1 VAREQLPDFGG
12 IQGAVRGLG
21 GAANTIR
28 EDIMLLRKSI
38 IAMTAAAA
46 FVGLAAGSAAAA
58 PNIPCKTAKL
68 IVPWKAGGGTHVI
81 FSIFEKTIQNMDV
94 TPKIKVV
101 TVGGQGG
108 NKGAKEA
115 AKAKA
120 DGCTLFAIHQ
130 SAITSYLNGRIDFHY
145 DNFEMVSLLTSTP
158 DIVGASGSVPW
169 NTFEEFKK
177 ATLAA
182 PGTVKVGATFGST
195 SQFYWLILEDLTGMK
210 FKFVP
215 YDGTRERMTA
225 LLSGAIEMG
234 GLNVAS
240 GRKYIEGG
248 ELKGFAIAAAQR
260 SKHLPDMPTL
270 TELGVDMIYAL
281 DRGIV
286 APKGTPSDVIEHW
299 AGIFKQA
306 AADADLLKQMDAKG
320 TEVNWVGPGDYRAW
334 ADKAF
339 SDHEKVAIKIGLWKK

>member
-1 VAREQLPDFGG
+1 
-12 IQGAVRGLG
+12 
-21 GAANTIR
+21 
-28 EDIMLLRKSI
+28 MKKI
-38 IAMTAAAA
+38 ITTFAAAA
-46 FVGLAAGSAAAA
+46 MLASGLSVAPSHTIAA
-58 PNIPCKTAKL
+58 PNMPCSTAKL

-81 FSIFEKTIQNMDV
+81 FSIFEKVIQGMDV

-115 AKAKA
+115 AKAKP

-130 SAITSYLNGRIDFHY
+130 SAITSYLNGRIPFHF
-145 DNFEMVSLLTSTP
+145 DNFETVALLTSTP

-169 NTFEEFKK
+169 KSYDEFQK
-177 ATLAA
+177 ATMAA
-182 PGTVKVGATFGST
+182 PGTVKVGATFGSS

-225 LLSGAIEMG
+225 LLSGAIQMG
-234 GLNVAS
+234 GINVAS
-240 GRKYIEGG
+240 GRKYIESG
-248 ELKGFAIAAAQR
+248 ELKAFAIAAENR
-260 SKHLPDMPTL
+260 SKHLPDLPTL
-270 TELGVDMIYAL
+270 KELGVDMIYAL

-286 APKGTPSDVIEHW
+286 APKGTSKEIVDHW
-299 AGIFKQA
+299 SMIFKKA
-306 AADADLLKQMDAKG
+306 AENPELMAQMDAKG
-320 TEVNWVGPGDYRAW
+320 TDVNWVGPEGYRKW

-339 SDHEKVAIKIGLWKK
+339 SDHEKVAIKIGMWKKK

>member
-1 VAREQLPDFGG
+1 MNTRRFVTTAVFAAIAFAVAAVPAKAVELPC
-12 IQGAVRGLG
+12 
-21 GAANTIR
+21 
-28 EDIMLLRKSI
+28 S
-38 IAMTAAAA
+38 
-46 FVGLAAGSAAAA
+46 
-58 PNIPCKTAKL
+58 TAKL

-81 FSIFEKTIQNMDV
+81 FSIFEKTIQNLDL

-101 TVGGQGG
+101 TVSGQGG

-115 AKAKA
+115 ARAKP

-158 DIVGASGSVPW
+158 DIVGASGQVPW
-169 NTFEEFKK
+169 NTFAEFKK

-225 LLSGAIEMG
+225 LLSGAIQMG
-234 GLNVAS
+234 GINVAS
-240 GRKYIEGG
+240 GRKYMEGG
-248 ELKGFAIAAAQR
+248 DLKGFAIAAAER

-270 TELGVDMIYAL
+270 KELGVDMIYAL

-286 APKGTPSDVIEHW
+286 APKGTPQAVIDQW
-299 AGIFKQA
+299 AQIFKQA
-306 AADADLLKQMDAKG
+306 AQDAALRKQMDAKG
-320 TEVNWVGPGDYRAW
+320 TEVSWVGPAEYRDW
-334 ADKAF
+334 ADKTFAA
-339 SDHEKVAIKIGLWKK
+339 HEKVAIKIGLWKKQ